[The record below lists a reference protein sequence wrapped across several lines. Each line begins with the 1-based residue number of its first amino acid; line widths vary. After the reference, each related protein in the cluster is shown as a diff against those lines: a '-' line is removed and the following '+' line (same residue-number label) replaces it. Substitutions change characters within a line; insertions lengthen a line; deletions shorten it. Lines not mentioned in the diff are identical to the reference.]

1 VGHRGQALAPVVGA
15 QVAVDPSQHLVG
27 GGQAAGGL
35 HHEGAVRA
43 GVDHVELAEGADVVD
58 PRVGAGVG
66 QEQQPGVEAEGEAVG
81 HPTSMPEPPD
91 GPFRT

>member
-1 VGHRGQALAPVVGA
+1 MQDDNSRSPRRRPVDVLFGE
-15 QVAVDPSQHLVG
+15 
-27 GGQAAGGL
+27 
-35 HHEGAVRA
+35 EG
-43 GVDHVELAEGADVVD
+43 DDVVD